1 MYFTGLRQTSDEDI
15 VWAELLSGKQYG
27 FLMGG
32 SCGAGTRQADE
43 ARFEAVGLHSQ
54 HAYSVL
60 DVRFVQ
66 GTAGLPLRCAAS
78 PKCLLDISIYIVSNI
93 NCSIRYCSY
102 I

>member
-1 MYFTGLRQTSDEDI
+1 MYCICIVLVCHVRQTSDEDI

-32 SCGAGTRQADE
+32 SCGASARQADE

-66 GTAGLPLRCAAS
+66 GTDGLLLRYATFKCFN
-78 PKCLLDISIYIVSNI
+78 KCLFDSAYSLL
-93 NCSIRYCSY
+93 
-102 I
+102 